1 MGVLKPKK
9 KLKFEAIVNTVTKG
23 IYSSF
28 TLKKDAKK
36 VTGSLVGKRKHI
48 IFHLRKK
55 ENQGKYMGRYKFT
68 SEFILTLHGIVSLRI
83 HKMSGGYLLRLI
95 VIIWMKEC
103 LLEKLKSFIIL

>member
-1 MGVLKPKK
+1 MHNMKDYGRNGRLIPKK
-9 KLKFEAIVNTVTKG
+9 KKKRKFEAIVNTVTKG

-68 SEFILTLHGIVSLRI
+68 SEFILTLYWNYSEWN
-83 HKMSGGYLLRLI
+83 S
-95 VIIWMKEC
+95 IIKN
-103 LLEKLKSFIIL
+103 S